1 MKTVLSAI
9 ALAAAA
15 AALPMMAQASV
26 LPSGV
31 QNNVSS
37 GTVAGWG
44 FTECFASPYGN
55 YGPVVSDILAG
66 CSGDYLMLAAR
77 RVGSSEFEV
86 LAAAATADV
95 TFDTGSGNET
105 HAANGVEWYFSQ
117 DYSWGF
123 AGAGDAVSRNSCD
136 TNGQNESD
144 RLCWHTGGG
153 QMNGGWRAGTYTWL
167 NGSTD
172 WEKVLL
178 VADAGAPSDVP
189 EPASLAIL
197 GLGLAGLAASRRKA
211 GK

>member
-9 ALAAAA
+9 ALAAA

-37 GTVAGWG
+37 ATVAGWG
-44 FTECFASPYGN
+44 FTECFSSTYASSG
-55 YGPVVSDILAG
+55 SAISTILAG
-66 CSGDYLMLAAR
+66 CSGDYLMMAAR
-77 RVGSSEFEV
+77 RTGSSEFEV
-86 LAAAATADV
+86 LAAADSADV
-95 TFDTGSGNET
+95 TWATGTGNAT
-105 HAANGVEWYFSQ
+105 HAANGVAWYFDPS
-117 DYSWGF
+117 YSWGF
-123 AGAGDAVSRNSCD
+123 AGAGDSVARNSCD
-136 TNGQNESD
+136 TNGAGESD

-153 QMNGGWRAGTYTWL
+153 TMNGGWRAGTYLYL
-167 NGSTD
+167 NSDTS

-178 VADAGAPSDVP
+178 VGNAGAPVNVP